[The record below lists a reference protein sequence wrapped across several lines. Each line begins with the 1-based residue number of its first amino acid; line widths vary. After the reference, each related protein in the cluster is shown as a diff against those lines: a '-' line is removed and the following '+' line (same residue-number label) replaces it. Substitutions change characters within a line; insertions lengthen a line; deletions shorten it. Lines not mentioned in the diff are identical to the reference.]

1 MRRLDGVSAFMIYND
16 LARCYQHTLKVAIL
30 DFSGSAEGYS
40 YAASLAALQH
50 WVDQY
55 QVLRWKIARV
65 PLGLNHPVWVEDLE
79 FDIRHHV
86 TRIACPAPGDG
97 KAFDELVGQLYAQ
110 TLDKQRPLWRSWVVE
125 GLQDGKIAMVACLH
139 HAYAD
144 GIGASKLLLGFA
156 EDSADRIVPS
166 GGTSVRPGYEP
177 GSLSLL
183 VRGLIDLP
191 FMFLREI
198 PPLAAAIWRAR
209 RLEKQYRATGG
220 KAPPTAKQAPDSPF
234 NAAHS
239 HRRTFAHRSIDLAQF
254 KEVSKAFGGTIN
266 DLLLACVAGGVRS
279 HYQEIGVSPDKPLV
293 ANIPLDVRTPE
304 QAKEILGNFVGN
316 SFMWLPIEYADAK
329 ERLVAVSASANTMKE
344 HNRATGGSPFLGIA
358 GLMHG
363 VTYKW
368 LDSIVRKTDGQLKIL
383 GNITISNVCGPTVS
397 LKIGEGRV
405 SNFLSIGQVTA
416 GVGVNVTAW
425 SFNGYFNICLM
436 ADAKV
441 LQDGPGFLDKIQNAF
456 AEYRDIANN
465 ASAALSAPSSQAP
478 EV

>member
-1 MRRLDGVSAFMIYND
+1 MRRLDGVSAFMLYND
-16 LARCYQHTLKVAIL
+16 LPRCYQHTLKIAFL
-30 DFSGSAEGYS
+30 DLSESAEGYS
-40 YAASLAALQH
+40 YTASLAALQH
-50 WVDQY
+50 WVDKY

-65 PLGLNHPVWVEDLE
+65 PLGLNHPVWVEDHE

-97 KAFDELVGQLYAQ
+97 KAFDELVAQLYAQ
-110 TLDKQRPLWRSWVVE
+110 TLDKERPLWRSWIVE
-125 GLQDGKIAMVACLH
+125 GLQDGTIAMVACLH

-156 EDSADRIVPS
+156 EDSADRSAPS
-166 GGTSVRPGYEP
+166 RDFSVRPGYEP
-177 GSLSLL
+177 SRLSLF

-198 PPLAAAIWRAR
+198 PPLAAAIWRAK

-220 KAPPTAKQAPDSPF
+220 EAPPTAKQAPDSPF

-239 HRRTFAHRSIDLAQF
+239 HRRTFAHRSIDLAQI
-254 KEVSKAFGGTIN
+254 KQVSEAFGVTIN
-266 DLLLACVAGGVRS
+266 DLLLACVAAGVRS
-279 HYQEIGVSPDKPLV
+279 HYQEIGVSPDQPLV
-293 ANIPLDVRTPE
+293 ATIPLDVRTPE
-304 QAKEILGNFVGN
+304 QEKEILGNFVGS
-316 SFMWLPIEYADAK
+316 SFMWLPIEHADAR
-329 ERLVAVSASANTMKE
+329 ERLVAVRASANTMKE
-344 HNRATGGSPFLGIA
+344 HNRATGGSPILGIA

-363 VTYKW
+363 ITYKW

-383 GNITISNVCGPTVS
+383 GNITISNVRGPAVS
-397 LKIGEGRV
+397 LKIGDGRV
-405 SNFLSIGQVTA
+405 TNFLSIGQVTA

-441 LQDGPGFLDKIQNAF
+441 LQDGSRFLDKIQNAF

-465 ASAALSAPSSQAP
+465 APAALSVPPSQAP
-478 EV
+478 AV